1 MILFSFPSQELF
13 VLVTDQGYLK
23 EPNVVWET
31 LSSVDG
37 AGHYVDHKFVTF
49 TPPSS
54 QLLANID
61 SSVVS
66 TIVCDQAQ
74 IANDQSSGSIG
85 SNLQAAAINSS
96 HPSSPSTSNT
106 PASQENILYKQ
117 QIDQE

>member
-54 QLLANID
+54 QLLANVN
-61 SSVVS
+61 SSVVP

-74 IANDQSSGSIG
+74 IANDQSSGAIG

-96 HPSSPSTSNT
+96 HPNSPSTSNT
-106 PASQENILYKQ
+106 PASQQNILYKQ